1 MNRNSGTWFALI
13 VTVVCAAFVLVV
25 VIYTG
30 TVINAYRE
38 QVSDM
43 VETCNRVQQ
52 DINSARLEGYT
63 EGWQECKE
71 KYLELHGMEAGF
83 EW

>member
-13 VTVVCAAFVLVV
+13 VMVVCAAFVLGVV
-25 VIYTG
+25 VYTG
-30 TVINAYRE
+30 AVMTACRK

-71 KYLELHGMEAGF
+71 KYLELHEMEAGF